1 MGILISD
8 RMSYGNQY
16 MCSGEATSIIVMYN
30 MYLLDL
36 YKADRMTIYKDGN
49 VKWHGA
55 QLEY

>member
-1 MGILISD
+1 
-8 RMSYGNQY
+8 